1 MKEMMLPR
9 IQALE
14 AMETSRGGAEGPDEK
29 WIIITIRQTVIIS
42 KMQARTEIEAV
53 LCADQNF
60 AVNVTGIESYLLAM
74 DRPRLVVKKL
84 RQRIK
89 DQMKREERNS
99 SIHCRQR
106 CSGIEESDV

>member
-14 AMETSRGGAEGPDEK
+14 AMETSLGGAEGPDEK
-29 WIIITIRQTVIIS
+29 WIIITIPQTVIIS

-60 AVNVTGIESYLLAM
+60 AVNITGIESYLLAM
-74 DRPRLVVKKL
+74 DRTPSCCKQNPGTH
-84 RQRIK
+84 QRADEK
-89 DQMKREERNS
+89 GGAECFHSLSAEMFQD
-99 SIHCRQR
+99 
-106 CSGIEESDV
+106 